1 MRVLLSRFHSVNL
14 ESGRV
19 GGDLLPLDVVHRVE
33 DTQSQD
39 NETQTQGSFVKAQ
52 LSISSENQELLE
64 QPINFVAHCHTYRT
78 LDGADA
84 ILKASRPSVAE
95 IISTK
100 KVGQARLS
108 AKTPTDS
115 VIQTLPFLRSSPES
129 HEETMQRPDPTSRL

>member
-19 GGDLLPLDVVHRVE
+19 GGDLLPLGVVHRVE

-64 QPINFVAHCHTYRT
+64 VFSI
-78 LDGADA
+78 
-84 ILKASRPSVAE
+84 
-95 IISTK
+95 
-100 KVGQARLS
+100 
-108 AKTPTDS
+108 
-115 VIQTLPFLRSSPES
+115 
-129 HEETMQRPDPTSRL
+129 